1 MVADVSL
8 LPFDL
13 TEVVH
18 EELARQRRPNDFLL
32 HASSHIDGPLRHTQ
46 LDVAGAPK
54 VKSELL
60 SEITLFTGT
69 MWHEWLHNTLR
80 RLGVPYM
87 AEVNLTPWLPE
98 GWAGTADAV
107 VWNPDLKGFVLI
119 DFKTQKGEGM
129 RYIAT
134 GGAKE
139 PHKLQASAYWHA
151 LKKMGIPLVKQIG
164 VFYLPKNDVRGKD
177 AVIEPILADFE
188 PYPAKELHKVM
199 AERRERVKE
208 YRESLPP
215 TLRDPDPLF
224 RGPLQDWVT
233 DALAPPSEREQRVY
247 FDRKTGTYDLK
258 LVPHWSTSY
267 CPFPNELCDC
277 SEQGTTKIG
286 LFDTD
291 GTYYPRTGYEDIEPT
306 VFPS

>member
-1 MVADVSL
+1 MNL

-13 TEVVH
+13 TEVIH
-18 EELARQRRPNDFLL
+18 EELERQRRPNDFLL

-69 MWHEWLHNTLR
+69 MWHEWLHDTLR

-107 VWNPDLKGFVLI
+107 VWNPDLKGFVLV

-129 RYIAT
+129 RFIAM

-139 PHKLQASAYWHA
+139 AHKLQASAYWHA

-164 VFYLPKNDVRGKD
+164 VFYLPKNDTRSKD
-177 AVIEPILADFE
+177 DVVEPILADFE
-188 PYPAKELHKVM
+188 PYPARALHKVM
-199 AERRERVKE
+199 EERRQRVTE
-208 YRESLPP
+208 YRDSLGPFEP
-215 TLRDPDPLF
+215 AAVEPL
-224 RGPLQDWVT
+224 LNWVT
-233 DALAPPSEREQRVY
+233 PSLAPPSEREQRVY
-247 FDRKTGTYDLK
+247 RDRVNGTYELK
-258 LVPHWSTSY
+258 LVPHWATSY
-267 CPFPNELCDC
+267 CPYPDELCDC
-277 SEQGTTKIG
+277 STQGTTKIG
-286 LFDTD
+286 YFDTD
-291 GTYYPRTGYEDIEPT
+291 GTYYARPGFEEIEPT